1 MCDDRCDV
9 YKAYLEIR
17 ARQGNGAGAMI
28 EQAAI
33 FKPPEVS
40 TEGLERL
47 RNRWATTS
55 DPGAKTIGVEGPS
68 SGAPRDAS
76 ASTMT
81 PTPEPRHRL
90 SADEIRERL
99 LRLEL
104 KYRQFLD
111 IAGPLLTG
119 EDLSDFLQLTPGE
132 KDKFIRAFWKRH
144 S

>member
-1 MCDDRCDV
+1 
-9 YKAYLEIR
+9 
-17 ARQGNGAGAMI
+17 MI